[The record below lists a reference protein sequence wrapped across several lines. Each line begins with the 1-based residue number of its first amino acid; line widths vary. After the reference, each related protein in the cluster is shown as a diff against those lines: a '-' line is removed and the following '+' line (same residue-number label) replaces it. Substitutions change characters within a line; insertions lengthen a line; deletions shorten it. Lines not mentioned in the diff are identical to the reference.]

1 MSSSFSMDLV
11 ALSKRMSKLKDL
23 DEGKKGNDVFH
34 RQPIRDILKKPG
46 VAVDPI
52 KDSENPFNVSANQEQ
67 ASVLQDYPSL
77 VSTMNVN
84 KPSLSTD
91 EGLVN
96 TKEGDQIWASSF
108 MEQSHRSTSAPID
121 VEEVT
126 WSSKPTGN
134 DPISTTSSLFG
145 PTYPNTYSFSLAGN
159 SNSETPIVQSVDTNK
174 LNERIN
180 VFSMVAEK

>member
-1 MSSSFSMDLV
+1 MLISWQCKKQTVVATSTTEAEVDLV

-46 VAVDPI
+46 VAVDLI
-52 KDSENPFNVSANQEQ
+52 KDSENPCNVSANQEQ
-67 ASVLQDYPSL
+67 ASVLQDSPSL

-96 TKEGDQIWASSF
+96 TKEGDQ
-108 MEQSHRSTSAPID
+108 
-121 VEEVT
+121 
-126 WSSKPTGN
+126 
-134 DPISTTSSLFG
+134 
-145 PTYPNTYSFSLAGN
+145 
-159 SNSETPIVQSVDTNK
+159 
-174 LNERIN
+174 
-180 VFSMVAEK
+180 